1 MVRRLVRHLLTA
13 IFVLLILG
21 FLINLVPSLADN
33 VINNNTYD
41 MGFAKNNS
49 MRDLKNP
56 ALTIEKNP
64 LANLSNPLTNLTS
77 PLQNLTK

>member
-1 MVRRLVRHLLTA
+1 MRHLLTA

>member
-1 MVRRLVRHLLTA
+1 MA
-13 IFVLLILG
+13 Q
-21 FLINLVPSLADN
+21 N
-33 VINNNTYD
+33 VIHNGSYD

-64 LANLSNPLTNLTS
+64 LANLSNPLANLTS
-77 PLQNLTK
+77 PLQNVTK